1 MDASPADPKS
11 TVLVLGGGG
20 FIGSRLVEM
29 LRTSPEFR
37 PIAAPRQRSLVFHRD
52 VEVRVCD
59 ATVTKNV
66 SAAMQGVDYVVNCIT
81 GPPGTTIPVTQV
93 MCDVARRL
101 TPKRLIYISSLA
113 VYGAATGPVDEGTVP
128 VLPLGWYG
136 TEKLAGEQIIL
147 RYVRD
152 DGDAIILRP
161 SCVYG
166 PGSTQWTSRIARLLQ
181 AGRIGDLGAGGSGT
195 CNLIYVD
202 DLVRAIMAALTV
214 PGQTGEVFNIS
225 DYNLLTWNDYFAK
238 LGAAIG
244 LGSIKRVAN
253 SRLVLESRLLAPI
266 LYGATM
272 LAKKLHLPTDR
283 IPPAIPPSLSRS
295 WYQDIRPVTDKYST
309 HLRATHTDFDL
320 ALQAS
325 AQWFNAIPPTLGAI
339 PTMRP

>member
-1 MDASPADPKS
+1 MDASQADPKS

-37 PIAAPRQRSLVFHRD
+37 PIAAPRRRDLVFHPD

-59 ATVTKNV
+59 ATNTTDV
-66 SAAMQGVDYVVNCIT
+66 STAMQNVDYVVDCIT

-93 MCDVARRL
+93 ICDVARRL
-101 TPKRLIYISSLA
+101 TPKRLIYISSSA
-113 VYGAATGPVDEGTVP
+113 VYGAATGPIDEGTVP

-136 TEKLAGEQIIL
+136 TEKLAAEQIIL

-202 DLVRAIMAALTV
+202 DLARAIMAALTI
-214 PGQTGEVFNIS
+214 PGRTGEVFNIS
-225 DYNLLTWNDYFAK
+225 DYNLLTWNDYFAQ

-244 LGSIKRVAN
+244 LCGIKRVAN
-253 SRLVLESRLLAPI
+253 FRIGLESRLLAPM
-266 LYGATM
+266 LYGAAM
-272 LAKKLHLPTDR
+272 LARKIHLPTDR
-283 IPPAIPPSLSRS
+283 IPPAIPPSLSRL
-295 WYQDIRPVTDKYST
+295 WYQDIRLITDKYST
-309 HLRATHTDFDL
+309 HLHVTHTDRDV

-325 AQWFNAIPPTLGAI
+325 AQWFNAIRSTQGAI